1 MACLS
6 RQFTWGHV
14 EIATNYGV
22 ESVWIWIAVHA
33 SIRSNLDAGCGI
45 AAAPAAVIAAAAVNT
60 GDCFC
65 WIVHLLISSILIYRI
80 VNKTGTERSFLV
92 GF

>member
-45 AAAPAAVIAAAAVNT
+45 AGDNGFHAADITSALAWIATARWAGI
-60 GDCFC
+60 GDD
-65 WIVHLLISSILIYRI
+65 
-80 VNKTGTERSFLV
+80 
-92 GF
+92 